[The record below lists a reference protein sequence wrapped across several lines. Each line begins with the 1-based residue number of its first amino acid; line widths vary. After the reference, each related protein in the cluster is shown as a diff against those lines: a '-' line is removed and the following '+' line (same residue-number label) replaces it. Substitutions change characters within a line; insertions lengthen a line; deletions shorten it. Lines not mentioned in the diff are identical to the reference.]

1 MNFEQLTYHIKDK
14 LYRFS
19 LRITGNAPE
28 AEDVVQEVFIK
39 VWEKRDD
46 MADVKNPEAWCM
58 TLTKNL
64 SLDKLRSKHHRTK
77 EISEALALTDS
88 KPTPYGALETND
100 MLDSIRNLMN
110 LLPEKQKWVMHLR
123 DIEGLSYEEIAEN
136 LTMPMPQVKVY
147 LHRARQAI
155 REKILESENFKLK

>member
-1 MNFEQLTYHIKDK
+1 MNFEQLTYQIKDK

-46 MADVKNPEAWCM
+46 MTDIKNPEAWCM

-64 SLDKLRSKHHRTK
+64 SFDKLRSKHHRPDD
-77 EISEALALTDS
+77 ISEAYTLSDS
-88 KPTPYGALETND
+88 KSSPYIEVETND
-100 MLDSIRNLMN
+100 LMHNIRIFMD
-110 LLPEKQKWVMHLR
+110 LLPEKQKLVMHLR
-123 DIEGLSYEEIAEN
+123 DIEGLSYDEIAEN
-136 LTMPMPQVKVY
+136 LDMPMPQVKVY
-147 LHRARQAI
+147 LHRARTTI
-155 REKILESENFKLK
+155 REKILESDNFKLE